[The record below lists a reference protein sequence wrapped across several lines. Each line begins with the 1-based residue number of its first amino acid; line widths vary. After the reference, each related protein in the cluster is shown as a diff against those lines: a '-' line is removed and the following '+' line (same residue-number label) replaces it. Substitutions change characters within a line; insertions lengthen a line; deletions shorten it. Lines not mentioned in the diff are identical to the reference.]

1 MNLNRADAITLVEG
15 VNWIQVIAP
24 LDGLKQPTADFH
36 SDAIS
41 NDEDRSLLFAMRAQ
55 SDAIVVTKKTAIAE
69 NYRAS
74 KFAPIFVI
82 DRDGLSPHFSPVA
95 PADDRKGIALVKNI
109 DEVGRAVSKGAPR
122 ILLESGRTYAAALAS
137 TGLVKR
143 LILVVPTLDSNVARA
158 TVHSTLIDLGINASR
173 EVARFVG
180 SQNTIFVLDAP
191 R

>member
-1 MNLNRADAITLVEG
+1 MNQNLADAIALVEG
-15 VNWIQVIAP
+15 VNWIQVLAP
-24 LDGLKQPTADFH
+24 LAECEVSAADFH

-41 NDEDRSLLFAMRAQ
+41 NAEDRSLLFSMRAQ

-82 DRDGLSPHFSPVA
+82 DRDGLAPQFPPVA
-95 PADDRKGIALVKNI
+95 PDGERKGIALVKTI
-109 DEVGRAVSKGAPR
+109 EDVVREVSKAGPR
-122 ILLESGRTYAAALAS
+122 VLLESGRKYAAALAS
-137 TGLVKR
+137 TGLLKR
-143 LILVVPTLDSNVARA
+143 LILVVPTLDSNLAAA
-158 TVHSTLIDLGINASR
+158 TVHSTLIDLGIDAYR
-173 EVARFVG
+173 EDARFVG